1 MNTYEPTPTRQI
13 KQSLSEELLK
23 FIARMTSTKRNTK
36 KVNDIAEVP
45 DIAEA
50 PDNTMYTRL
59 ESLFQKLYTVTYKKI
74 NTSDYAWVIS
84 PIFTKLGER
93 VVFMQLYCKYKKVT
107 LIYFDS
113 KDAESFSNDTPI
125 FSLKVTPKRLILRPF
140 NTPLSSHD
148 IDMAIYEIEQIV
160 EKEYRVVMNEF
171 NKHDFNEHDLNEHD
185 FNEHDLN
192 EHHKKETQ
200 LFYNNT
206 K

>member
-1 MNTYEPTPTRQI
+1 MNTYEPTPTKRI
-13 KQSLSEELLK
+13 KQNLSEGLLK
-23 FIARMTSTKRNTK
+23 FITRMTSTKRDTK
-36 KVNDIAEVP
+36 KVKDIAEV
-45 DIAEA
+45 

-59 ESLFQKLYTVTYKKI
+59 KSLFQKLYVVTYKKI

-84 PIFTKLGER
+84 PIFTTKLGER

-113 KDAESFSNDTPI
+113 KDAKSLIDETPI
-125 FSLKVTPKRLILRPF
+125 FSLKVTPKRLILKPF
-140 NTPLSSHD
+140 NTSLSSHD
-148 IDMAIYEIEQIV
+148 IDMAIHEIEQIV
-160 EKEYRVVMNEF
+160 EKEYRVIMN
-171 NKHDFNEHDLNEHD
+171 D

-192 EHHKKETQ
+192 EHHKKEKQ

>member
-1 MNTYEPTPTRQI
+1 MNTYEPTPTKRV
-13 KQSLSEELLK
+13 KQNLPEKLLK
-23 FIARMTSTKRNTK
+23 FIARITSPKRDTK
-36 KVNDIAEVP
+36 KINDIAEV
-45 DIAEA
+45 

-59 ESLFQKLYTVTYKKI
+59 KSLFQKLYTVTYKKI
-74 NTSDYAWVIS
+74 NASDSAGVTSPV
-84 PIFTKLGER
+84 FTKLGER
-93 VVFMQLYCKYKKVT
+93 VVSMQLDCNYEQV
-107 LIYFDS
+107 IFRYFDS

-148 IDMAIYEIEQIV
+148 IDMAIYETEQIV
-160 EKEYRVVMNEF
+160 EKEYRVIMDDF
-171 NKHDFNEHDLNEHD
+171 NKHY

-192 EHHKKETQ
+192 EHHKKEKQ